1 VQKVLG
7 DFIHALRHDGIPISP
22 SETLDALNATAL
34 IGLQNPQI
42 LKVALTTTLAKSVAH
57 QTQLSILF
65 DTFFSLHSLA
75 EHNEQQQDNIDNIK
89 PHEEIEQSA
98 EIEKGAESEF
108 KTEATSESRNDTIA
122 QSPLA
127 QQLLNNEK
135 DALQIA
141 INAAAEQAGAS
152 QMQIF
157 TQQPVVSMR
166 IMKAL
171 GDSQLNQELSELI
184 TDDKNH
190 TLVETLRKKQQLL
203 RQQVKGYVEQQYLLY
218 SKNNGLQLREE
229 HLQKIKLSNIDFS
242 QYQLMLNLVK
252 QAAKKLASLHSRRRK
267 ISKRGTLDVRKTIAA
282 NAAFDGFL
290 FHTKWK
296 STRIERPKVFVLC
309 DVSGSVSRTARFLL
323 LFLYSL
329 QDVLPKVRS
338 FVFASDLAEVT
349 DSFKKLDL
357 QSAITEIMNSR
368 ANMSTDYGR
377 ALQDFNE
384 LAMQDIDN
392 KTTVIMLGDARNN
405 YGDGNTEVWREVYQ
419 RSKRVL
425 WLNPEGHYSWDT
437 GDSIM
442 SEYAPYC
449 SRVEHCS
456 SLRDLTRILSSL
468 LKNS

>member
-1 VQKVLG
+1 MQKVLG

-22 SETLDALNATAL
+22 SETLDALNAAAL
-34 IGLQNPQI
+34 IGLQNPQT

-75 EHNEQQQDNIDNIK
+75 EHNEQQQDNNENLKYDGN
-89 PHEEIEQSA
+89 SA
-98 EIEKGAESEF
+98 EREP
-108 KTEATSESRNDTIA
+108 KTDATPEPNNDTSA

-184 TDDKNH
+184 KDDNNH
-190 TLVETLRKKQQLL
+190 VLVEELRKKQQIL

-296 STRIERPKVFVLC
+296 SSRIERPKVFVLC

-349 DSFKKLDL
+349 DSFGKLDL
-357 QSAITEIMNSR
+357 ESAITDIMNSR
-368 ANMSTDYGR
+368 ANMSTDYGH

-384 LAMQDIDN
+384 LALQDIDN

-405 YGDGNTEVWREVYQ
+405 YGDGNTDVWRQVYQ

-442 SEYAPYC
+442 SEYSPFC

-456 SLRDLTRILSSL
+456 SLRDLTRILGSL